1 MTRLQGTGVVS
12 GIAIGELT
20 FYEKEAAGAHK
31 RTFAGVDS
39 EEHRFNEAVSQLDIE
54 LIALKDAALSSVGS
68 QGVSLFEAYRMILQ
82 DLLFLEQV
90 GTYIRRDYMCA
101 EDAVLEAGKTLAATL
116 LPMEDAYLKQ
126 RAEDVKAVAQRL
138 YEKLV
143 GDHGDEELEQ
153 AKGILAAQT
162 LTPAEMMHISR
173 ENVSAIVLE
182 NAAENS
188 HIAILAGL
196 MDIPMIVGVRQGLG
210 PKLNGLTAIADA
222 ERGALILS
230 PTEEVL
236 TQSEKR
242 RVQLAETKELLQQ
255 YAERDTVTQD
265 GKRIR
270 IEANISGLVDL
281 DGALQYNVDGVG
293 LFRTEFLF
301 LGRKE
306 APSEEQQYRIYRKV
320 AERMGDRP
328 VVIRIMDLGADKMP
342 DYLKTGEEENP
353 AMGLR
358 GIRFCLEKKG
368 LLRTQLSAIL
378 RAAVYGRASLLIPMV
393 VSLSEVLQVRE
404 MLEDVKRQLT
414 LQGEPFRMVPV
425 GVMIETPAAALIS
438 DTLAQNVDFFSVGT
452 NDLTQYTTAM
462 DRQNVKLKKHMNP
475 YHPAVFRLIRMTVD
489 SATRAGIPVSICGEL
504 AADTTLCPYF
514 LSIGVTA
521 LSVSPMRVL
530 TLRKT
535 ICELRV
541 DDFIDRNDQWKEYF
555 S

>member
-12 GIAIGELT
+12 GIAIGKLYY
-20 FYEKEAAGAHK
+20 YEKEVPGAHK
-31 RTFAGVDS
+31 RTFSGAAS

-82 DLLFLEQV
+82 DLLFLEEV
-90 GTYIRRDYMCA
+90 HARIYRDNMCA
-101 EDAVLEAGKTLAATL
+101 EDAVLEAGRSLAATL
-116 LPMEDAYLKQ
+116 LPMEDPYLKQ

-138 YEKLV
+138 FEKLV
-143 GDHGDEELEQ
+143 GDHGDETLAQ
-153 AKGILAAQT
+153 AQGILAAQN
-162 LTPAEMMHISR
+162 LTPGEMMHISK

-196 MDIPMIVGVRQGLG
+196 MDIPMIVGMRPEFDPKMDGL
-210 PKLNGLTAIADA
+210 PAIADA

-236 TQSEKR
+236 AQMEKR
-242 RVQLAETKELLQQ
+242 REQFVETKKLLQQ
-255 YAERDTVTQD
+255 YADRETVTQD
-265 GKRIR
+265 GKRVR

-320 AERMGDRP
+320 AERMAGRP

-342 DYLKTGEEENP
+342 DYLKSAEEENP

-358 GIRFCLEKKG
+358 GIRFCLEHKG
-368 LLRTQLSAIL
+368 LLRIQLSAIL
-378 RAAVYGRASLLIPMV
+378 RAAVYGKVSILLPMV

-404 MLEDVKRQLT
+404 LMEDVKRQLT
-414 LQGEPFRMVPV
+414 LQGEPCRMVPA

-438 DTLAQNVDFFSVGT
+438 DTLAQNVDFFSIGT
-452 NDLTQYTTAM
+452 NDLTQYTTSM
-462 DRQNVKLKKHMNP
+462 DRQNAKLKKYMNP

-489 SATRAGIPVSICGEL
+489 NARRANIPVSICGEL

-530 TLRKT
+530 PLRKT

-541 DDFIDRNDQWKEYF
+541 DEFSDRNDQWKEYF

>member
-12 GIAIGELT
+12 GIAIGVLT
-20 FYEKEAAGAHK
+20 FYEKETAVIHNRTYAGAEQ
-31 RTFAGVDS
+31 
-39 EEHRFNEAVSQLDIE
+39 EEHRVGEAVSQLDIE
-54 LIALKDAALSSVGS
+54 LIALKDAALTSVGS

-82 DLLFLEQV
+82 DLLFLEEIH
-90 GTYIRRDYMCA
+90 TLIYRDRMCA
-101 EDAVLEAGKTLAATL
+101 EDAVLEAGRSLAATL

-126 RAEDVKAVAQRL
+126 RAEDVKAVSQRL

-143 GDHGDEELEQ
+143 GDHGDETLEQ
-153 AKGILAAQT
+153 VQGILAART

-182 NAAENS
+182 HAAENS

-196 MDIPMIVGVRQGLG
+196 MDIPLIVGVRQGLG
-210 PKLNGLTAIADA
+210 PDMNGLTAIADA

-236 TQSEKR
+236 KQMEKR
-242 RVQLAETKELLQQ
+242 REQFLEAKELLQQ
-255 YAERDTVTQD
+255 YADRDTVTAD

-306 APSEEQQYRIYRKV
+306 APNEEQQYRIYRKV
-320 AERMGDRP
+320 AERMGDKP

-378 RAAVYGRASLLIPMV
+378 RAAVHGRISLLIPMV

-404 MLEDVKRQLT
+404 ILEDVKRMLT
-414 LQGEPFRMVPV
+414 LTGEPFRMVPV

-438 DTLAQNVDFFSVGT
+438 DTLARNVDFFSIGT
-452 NDLTQYTTAM
+452 NDLTQYTIAM
-462 DRQNVKLKKHMNP
+462 DRQNAKLKNYMNP
-475 YHPAVFRLIRMTVD
+475 YHPAVFRLIRMAVD
-489 SATRAGIPVSICGEL
+489 SAQKAGIPVSICGEL
-504 AADTTLCPYF
+504 AGDVTLCPY
-514 LSIGVTA
+514 LISIGVTA
-521 LSVSPMRVL
+521 LSVSPTRVL

-535 ICELRV
+535 ICEMRV
-541 DDFIDRNDQWKEYF
+541 DDYTDRNDQWKEYF

>member
-31 RTFAGVDS
+31 RTYAGAEQ

-54 LIALKDAALSSVGS
+54 LIALKDAALTSVGS

-82 DLLFLEQV
+82 DLLFLEEV
-90 GTYIRRDYMCA
+90 HTLIFRDRMCA
-101 EDAVLEAGKTLAATL
+101 EDAVLEAGRSLAATL

-143 GDHGDEELEQ
+143 GDHGDETLEQ
-153 AKGILAAQT
+153 ATGILAAQT
-162 LTPAEMMHISR
+162 LTPGEMMHISR
-173 ENVSAIVLE
+173 ENVRAIVLE
-182 NAAENS
+182 HAAENS

-196 MDIPMIVGVRQGLG
+196 MDIPMIVGLRQGLG
-210 PKLNGLTAIADA
+210 PEMNGMTAIADA

-236 TQSEKR
+236 AQAEKR
-242 RVQLAETKELLQQ
+242 RLQLLESKELLQQ
-255 YAERDTVTQD
+255 YAERDTITAD
-265 GKRIR
+265 GKRVR

-306 APSEEQQYRIYRKV
+306 APNEEQQYRIYRKV
-320 AERMGDRP
+320 AERMGDKP

-378 RAAVYGRASLLIPMV
+378 RAAVHGRISLLIPMV

-404 MLEDVKRQLT
+404 LLEDVKRQLT
-414 LQGEPFRMVPV
+414 LTGEPFRMVPV

-438 DTLAQNVDFFSVGT
+438 DTLAQNVDFFSIGT

-462 DRQNVKLKKHMNP
+462 DRQNVKLKNFMNP
-475 YHPAVFRLIRMTVD
+475 YHPAVFRLI
-489 SATRAGIPVSICGEL
+489 
-504 AADTTLCPYF
+504 
-514 LSIGVTA
+514 
-521 LSVSPMRVL
+521 
-530 TLRKT
+530 
-535 ICELRV
+535 
-541 DDFIDRNDQWKEYF
+541 
-555 S
+555 

>member
-20 FYEKEAAGAHK
+20 YYEKESAGEHARTYAGAD
-31 RTFAGVDS
+31 A

-54 LIALKDAALSSVGS
+54 LLALKDAALSSVGS

-153 AKGILAAQT
+153 ARGILAAQT

-173 ENVSAIVLE
+173 DSVTAIVLE

-188 HIAILAGL
+188 HVAILAGL

-210 PKLNGLTAIADA
+210 PKLNGLIAIADA

-236 TQSEKR
+236 AQSEKR
-242 RVQLAETKELLQQ
+242 RIQLAEMKELLQQ
-255 YAERDTVTQD
+255 YAERDTITQD

-320 AERMGDRP
+320 AERMGERP

-342 DYLKTGEEENP
+342 DYMMTGEEENP

-368 LLRTQLSAIL
+368 MLRTQLSAIL
-378 RAAVYGRASLLIPMV
+378 RAAVYGRVSLMIPMV

-404 MLEDVKRQLT
+404 VLEDVKRDLT
-414 LQGEPFRMVPV
+414 LRGEPFRMVSV

-438 DTLAQNVDFFSVGT
+438 DTLAKNVDFFSIGT

-462 DRQNVKLKKHMNP
+462 DRQNANLKKYMNP
-475 YHPAVFRLIRMTVD
+475 YHPAVFRLIRMTVEN
-489 SATRAGIPVSICGEL
+489 ARREGIPVSICGEL

-530 TLRKT
+530 MLRKT
-535 ICELRV
+535 ICEMRV
-541 DDFIDRNDQWKEYF
+541 DDFTDRKDQWKEYF